1 MKFDTSF
8 TITAIIAFIAL
19 LSPIVTAIINNHY
32 LTKQKSLEY
41 SETARQDTSQHNRN
55 LFEQFL
61 SASGKFISIP
71 VNTLTYKEENDV
83 INEFSI
89 ACCLIVPYLD
99 DDDRKIMNNF
109 SYKISNFNRDD
120 ASNSDVRNYFNVS
133 VVPIIQK
140 ELQKL

>member
-41 SETARQDTSQHNRN
+41 SELKTRSASQHKRE
-55 LFEQFL
+55 LFEDFL
-61 SASGKFISIP
+61 TRSGKFIVLPSLKTTFEQDAII
-71 VNTLTYKEENDV
+71 LNDL
-83 INEFSI
+83 S
-89 ACCLIVPYLD
+89 ASCALIVPYLD
-99 DDDRKIMNNF
+99 EHDRKTIKTF
-109 SYKISNFNRDD
+109 SEKIPKINWDD
-120 ASNSDVRNYFNVS
+120 ASNSDVRNYFNDS